1 MRAYSHTDSH
11 WLDDALGGDAVAD
24 TVLSESVVG
33 IPDVWR
39 LRARGCWSEAAALL
53 APFAHDDAGA
63 ALRTAELLVEACFY
77 HVDGWAE
84 AEDALRTAEA
94 LAGSDEERGAA
105 ASERGYLA
113 YGATVFSV
121 RDRADEAR
129 SAFGRSA
136 ALLGPG
142 SPGRP
147 LLDFR
152 RGLVAENIAEN
163 PAAARAAHR
172 RAHAGAVAHGDTFLT
187 SFTWRHLAG
196 LAAAEGDLAEA
207 RHGFAESLRIR
218 VDLGHLVGAAPALLS
233 LAGVTHDP
241 DEAARLR
248 AEAARL
254 HLLMGS
260 IPTWLTPALTP

>member
-1 MRAYSHTDSH
+1 M
-11 WLDDALGGDAVAD
+11 AD

-33 IPDVWR
+33 VPDVWR
-39 LRARGCWSEAAALL
+39 LRARGCWAEAATLL
-53 APFAHDDAGA
+53 APFCEDDAGA
-63 ALRTAELLVEACFY
+63 ALRRAELLVEGCFY
-77 HVDGWAE
+77 QLEGWAE

-94 LAGSDEERGAA
+94 LAGTDEERGAA

-113 YGATVFSV
+113 YGATLFSV

-136 ALLGPG
+136 ALLSPG

-152 RGLVAENIAEN
+152 RGLVAENIAAN
-163 PAAARAAHR
+163 PAAARAAYR
-172 RAHAGAVAHGDTFLT
+172 RAHAGAVAHGDAFLT

-196 LAAAEGDLAEA
+196 LAAADGDIAEA
-207 RHGFAESLRIR
+207 RHGFTESLRLR
-218 VDLGHLVGAAPALLS
+218 VSLGHLVGTAPAMTA
-233 LAGVTHDP
+233 LAEVEP
-241 DEAARLR
+241 EPEAARLR

-254 HLLMGS
+254 FELLGG
-260 IPTWLTPALTP
+260 IPVWLAPALST

>member
-1 MRAYSHTDSH
+1 M
-11 WLDDALGGDAVAD
+11 AD
-24 TVLSESVVG
+24 TAVSESVVG
-33 IPDVWR
+33 VPDVWR
-39 LRARGCWSEAAALL
+39 LRARGCWTEAAALL
-53 APFAHDDAGA
+53 APFCADDATA
-63 ALRTAELLVEACFY
+63 ALRRAELLVEGCFY
-77 HVDGWAE
+77 HLDGWAE
-84 AEDALRTAEA
+84 AEDALRVAEA
-94 LAGSDEERGAA
+94 VASTDEERGAA

-113 YGATVFSV
+113 YGATLFSV

-129 SAFGRSA
+129 AAFGRGA
-136 ALLGPG
+136 ALLLPA

-152 RGLVAENIAEN
+152 RGLVAENIAKN
-163 PAAARAAHR
+163 PTAARAAYR

-218 VDLGHLVGAAPALLS
+218 VSLGHLVGTAPALLA
-233 LAGVTHDP
+233 LADVSDAA
-241 DEAARLR
+241 EAVALR

-254 HLLMGS
+254 YELLGG
-260 IPTWLTPALTP
+260 IPTWLSSAFADDGS

>member
-1 MRAYSHTDSH
+1 MAET
-11 WLDDALGGDAVAD
+11 A
-24 TVLSESVVG
+24 LSESVVG
-33 IPDVWR
+33 TPDVWR

-53 APFAHDDAGA
+53 APYCADDAGA
-63 ALRTAELLVEACFY
+63 ALRRAELLVESCFY
-77 HVDGWAE
+77 RVEGWAE

-94 LAGSDEERGAA
+94 LAGTDEERGAA

-113 YGATVFSV
+113 YAATVFSV

-136 ALLGPG
+136 ALLGPA

-152 RGLVAENIAEN
+152 RGLVAENIAAN

-172 RAHAGAVAHGDTFLT
+172 RAHAGAVAHGDAFLT
-187 SFTWRHLAG
+187 SSTWRHLAM

-218 VDLGHLVGAAPALLS
+218 VSLGHLVGTAPALFSLS
-233 LAGVTHDP
+233 EVAADP
-241 DEAARLR
+241 EEGTRLR
-248 AEAARL
+248 GEAARL
-254 HLLMGS
+254 HVLLGGV
-260 IPTWLTPALTP
+260 PAWLGPSLS

>member
-1 MRAYSHTDSH
+1 M
-11 WLDDALGGDAVAD
+11 AD
-24 TVLSESVVG
+24 TALSDSVVG
-33 IPDVWR
+33 VPDVWR
-39 LRARGCWSEAAALL
+39 LRARGCWTEAAALL
-53 APFAHDDAGA
+53 APYCADDATA
-63 ALRTAELLVEACFY
+63 ALRRAELLIEGCFY
-77 HVDGWAE
+77 QLGGWSD

-94 LAGSDEERGAA
+94 VASTDEERGAA

-113 YGATVFSV
+113 YGATLFSI

-136 ALLGPG
+136 ALLSPA

-152 RGLVAENIAEN
+152 RGLVAENIAKN
-163 PAAARAAHR
+163 PTAARAAYR

-196 LAAAEGDLAEA
+196 LAAADGDLAEA

-218 VDLGHLVGAAPALLS
+218 VVLGHLVGTAPALLA
-233 LAGVTHDP
+233 LADVSPD
-241 DEAARLR
+241 DEAAALR

-254 HLLMGS
+254 YTLLGNV
-260 IPTWLTPALTP
+260 PAWLAPAFPAA